1 MSKKNYNLFIYFL
14 IILIILFIL
23 FSVYLYY
30 SNLNLK
36 KKINIEKNNKI
47 SINKFY
53 LEKKKYNNNIK
64 SELNKINNKN
74 NLKIDEI
81 NEIKLKYTNL
91 EHKFNKINNELNIHK
106 NHNSDKICMSLK
118 QLNQIKNNNNNNNNN
133 NNYKTTRSDTIV
145 RDYRVLND
153 ELFPPINRSDTNNHT
168 ELTNNI
174 INRSMYIKTNN
185 VNDTFRLVG
194 YVTNNSEEKDTGNN
208 NWKLFARQK
217 DRHSSE
223 FYMTPTNNNNDVKI
237 SITDDIIL
245 GNKLRDMYA
254 IPNIISFNSP
264 MLNTSPYQVVE
275 IPRNDFIYNP

>member
-1 MSKKNYNLFIYFL
+1 MSKKNNNLFIYFL
-14 IILIILFIL
+14 IILIILFIF
-23 FSVYLYY
+23 FSIYLYY
-30 SNLNLK
+30 LNLNLK

-53 LEKKKYNNNIK
+53 LEEKKYNNNIK

-81 NEIKLKYTNL
+81 NEIKLKYSNL
-91 EHKFNKINNELNIHK
+91 EHKFNKMNNELNIYK

-118 QLNQIKNNNNNNNNN
+118 QLNQIKNNNNNNN
-133 NNYKTTRSDTIV
+133 KTTRADTII

>member
-23 FSVYLYY
+23 FSIYLYY

-53 LEKKKYNNNIK
+53 LEEKKYNNNIK

-81 NEIKLKYTNL
+81 NEIKLKYSNL
-91 EHKFNKINNELNIHK
+91 KHKFNKINNELNIHK

-118 QLNQIKNNNNNNNNN
+118 QLNQIKNNNNN
-133 NNYKTTRSDTIV
+133 KTTRNDTII
-145 RDYRVLND
+145 RDYKVLND
-153 ELFPPINRSDTNNHT
+153 ELFPPINRSDTDNHT

-185 VNDTFRLVG
+185 INDTFRLVG
-194 YVTNNSEEKDTGNN
+194 YVTNNSDEKDTGNN

-237 SITDDIIL
+237 FITDDIIL

-254 IPNIISFNSP
+254 IPNIITFNSP
-264 MLNTSPYQVVE
+264 MLNTTPYQVVE

>member
-1 MSKKNYNLFIYFL
+1 MSKKYKNLFIYFL

-23 FSVYLYY
+23 FSIYLYY

-36 KKINIEKNNKI
+36 QEINIEKNN
-47 SINKFY
+47 N
-53 LEKKKYNNNIK
+53 NNNIK
-64 SELNKINNKN
+64 LQLNKINNN
-74 NLKIDEI
+74 NDLKTDEI
-81 NEIKLKYTNL
+81 YFIKNKYNDL
-91 EHKFNKINNELNIHK
+91 ENKFNKINHELNTHK
-106 NHNSDKICMSLK
+106 TQNSDKICMSIK
-118 QLNQIKNNNNNNNNN
+118 QFNQIKKNKNDND
-133 NNYKTTRSDTIV
+133 KTSRSDTIN

-168 ELTNNI
+168 ELTNNV

-185 VNDTFRLVG
+185 VNDTYRLVG
-194 YVTNNSEEKDTGNN
+194 YVTNNSNEKDTGNN

-217 DRHSSE
+217 DRHLSE
-223 FYMTPTNNNNDVKI
+223 FYMTPTNNNDDVKI

-245 GNKLRDMYA
+245 GSKLRDMYA

-264 MLNTSPYQVVE
+264 MLNTTPYQVVE

>member
-118 QLNQIKNNNNNNNNN
+118 QLNQIKNNNNNN